1 MATFTI
7 TAGHSNSDPGACA
20 FGRTEAEIVVDA
32 REIVKYYLELKGH
45 TVLTDGKSR
54 KQNLSLTEAIKLI
67 EPADI
72 AIELHCNAASP
83 SANGVETLAH
93 SRDAQLAKDIS
104 GAICEVT
111 GWKLR
116 REEGWYK
123 DAEEHHRFGYVRN
136 GGLIVELFFI
146 TNKEELKV
154 WDEKK
159 WLICKAIANALMEAV
174 A

>member
-54 KQNLSLTEAIKLI
+54 KQNLSLTEAIKII

-72 AIELHCNAASP
+72 AIELHCNAGSP

-104 GAICEVT
+104 GA
-111 GWKLR
+111 
-116 REEGWYK
+116 
-123 DAEEHHRFGYVRN
+123 
-136 GGLIVELFFI
+136 
-146 TNKEELKV
+146 
-154 WDEKK
+154 
-159 WLICKAIANALMEAV
+159 M
-174 A
+174 